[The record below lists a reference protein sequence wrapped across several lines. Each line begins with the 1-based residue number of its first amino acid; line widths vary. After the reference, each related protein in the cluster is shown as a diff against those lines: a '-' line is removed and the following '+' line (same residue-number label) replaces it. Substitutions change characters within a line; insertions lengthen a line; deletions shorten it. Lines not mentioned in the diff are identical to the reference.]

1 LSAKTNAELFEA
13 RQREIPQ
20 GVFNINPVFAASARG
35 ARITDVEGQSYLD
48 FAGGIGVA
56 NVGHCDPGVVE
67 AVQRQ
72 AERLLHSCFHVVM
85 YEPYL
90 ELASRLNRLTPGGFA
105 KKSFLVNSGA
115 EAVDNAVKIA
125 RAATGRQ
132 GIVAFQNAF
141 HGRTY
146 MAMTLTG
153 KVKPY
158 KMGFQPFCPEVYR
171 APFAYCYRCPLG
183 QSYPGCKVACAEALE
198 DLFINGAAA
207 ETVAAVI
214 AEPIQGEGGFIAPPP
229 EFFPRVAEICRRH
242 GILFVM
248 DEIQTGMGRTGR
260 LYASEHFGVEPDM
273 ILTGKSLAG
282 GLPLAAVTGRA
293 EVMDAPMVG
302 GLGGTYGGNPLAC
315 QAALK
320 VLEAMEG
327 RLLERARGLGERLA
341 ARLAEMQER
350 HRIIG
355 EVRGLGPMMAL
366 ELVADRESREPAA
379 AQAKELVAR
388 CREQGLLILACGNYG
403 NVIRTLMPLAISDQ
417 EAEEGLGILDR
428 ALDGLG

>member
-13 RQREIPQ
+13 RQKEIPQ

-35 ARITDVEGQSYLD
+35 ARITDVEGKSYLD

-67 AVQRQ
+67 AIQRQ

-90 ELASRLNRLTPGGFA
+90 ELAARLNRLTPGGFA

-146 MAMTLTG
+146 MAMTLTA

-158 KMGFQPFCPEVYR
+158 KLGFQPFCPEVYR
-171 APFAYCYRCPLG
+171 TPFAYCYRCPLG
-183 QSYPGCKVACAEALE
+183 QSYPGCGVACAEALE
-198 DLFINGAAA
+198 DLFIGGAAA

-260 LYASEHFGVEPDM
+260 LYASEHFGVEPDI

-320 VLEAMEG
+320 VLEAMEE
-327 RLLERARGLGERLA
+327 RLLERARELGELLA
-341 ARLAEMQER
+341 ARLAELQER
-350 HRIIG
+350 HRVIG

-366 ELVADRESREPAA
+366 ELVADRESRQPAA

-428 ALDGLG
+428 ALHGLG

>member
-1 LSAKTNAELFEA
+1 
-13 RQREIPQ
+13 
-20 GVFNINPVFAASARG
+20 
-35 ARITDVEGQSYLD
+35 
-48 FAGGIGVA
+48 
-56 NVGHCDPGVVE
+56 
-67 AVQRQ
+67 
-72 AERLLHSCFHVVM
+72 
-85 YEPYL
+85 
-90 ELASRLNRLTPGGFA
+90 
-105 KKSFLVNSGA
+105 
-115 EAVDNAVKIA
+115 
-125 RAATGRQ
+125 
-132 GIVAFQNAF
+132 
-141 HGRTY
+141 
-146 MAMTLTG
+146 MTLTG